1 MYCKVKLF
9 SRILAMKI
17 EGEIMIANHIHHALA
32 QVRELQQKILENQRF
47 KGYSGRAR
55 AICGTVALF
64 AAIAMSSPYYPHTAR
79 AHVVGWGFVALFG
92 ILLNFGALIHWFLFD
107 PKVKRDIR
115 KLKPTLDALPP
126 ILVGAVMTIT
136 LLANGLPQYLF
147 GIWMSLFGLANLA
160 SRHVLPKR
168 IWMVGAYYIICG
180 SLCLLFPN
188 ISFPNSWPMG
198 IVFFVGEWA
207 GGIILHFGDAQNLSV
222 GNVLSI
228 FNIKE
233 NKHVQQI

>member
-1 MYCKVKLF
+1 
-9 SRILAMKI
+9 
-17 EGEIMIANHIHHALA
+17 MIANHIHHALA

-55 AICGTVALF
+55 AIGGTTALM
-64 AAIAMSSPYYPHTAR
+64 AAFVMNSQYYPHSAR
-79 AHVVGWGFVALFG
+79 AHVIAWGIVALLG

-115 KLKPTLDALPP
+115 KLKPTLDALPAF
-126 ILVGAVMTIT
+126 LVGAVMTIT
-136 LLANGLPQYLF
+136 MLANGLPQYLF

-168 IWMVGAYYIICG
+168 IWMVGTYYLICG
-180 SLCLLFPN
+180 SIFLLFPN
-188 ISFPNSWPMG
+188 ISFPNPWPIG

-207 GGIILHFGDAQNLSV
+207 GGVVLHFGDHTHLSP
-222 GNVLSI
+222 GKILSI
-228 FNIKE
+228 FSIKE
-233 NKHVQQI
+233 KKHAQQF